1 MANVTILNPSTN
13 QNENAGASNGNA
25 AQAALAIGPFS
36 QRALVLI
43 TSQGDARYTAGGGR
57 NAGIILS
64 LRVNG
69 QIVARD
75 DSFEGESS
83 NLSFMASA
91 SHNFVLAAGTTANV
105 QANVDHMGSGGVQNT
120 NTNVNLKCFAL
131 AA

>member
-1 MANVTILNPSTN
+1 MSNITILNPATN
-13 QNENAGASNGNA
+13 QNESADANNGNA
-25 AQAALAIGPFS
+25 AQAALVIGPFS
-36 QRALVLI
+36 QRALILV
-43 TSQGDARYTAGGGR
+43 TGQGNSRYTSGGSK
-57 NAGIILS
+57 NAGILLS

-69 QIVARD
+69 HIVARD

-91 SHNFVLAAGTTANV
+91 SHNFLLPADTTANI
-105 QANVDHMGSGGVQNT
+105 QANVDHRGAGGVSNH

>member
-1 MANVTILNPSTN
+1 MANITILNPATN
-13 QNENAGASNGNA
+13 QNESAAASTGNS

-36 QRALVLI
+36 HQALVLV
-43 TSQGDARYTAGGGR
+43 TGQGASRFSAGGGQ
-57 NAGIILS
+57 NAGIVLS

-83 NLSFMASA
+83 NLSFLASA
-91 SHNFVLAAGTTANV
+91 SHNFLLPAGATVNV
-105 QANVDHMGSGGVQNT
+105 QARVDHLGAGGVQNT